1 MQLLEGCASRGQLLL
16 GLCSTAP
23 SNQPLSELAAGH
35 RKPERTL
42 QPGEGIDRGCEL
54 IAGSVMVS
62 EAESRRLRALQ
73 VRTCSLKSGQH
84 DVWIQP

>member
-35 RKPERTL
+35 GKPERTL

-62 EAESRRLRALQ
+62 EAESRPA
-73 VRTCSLKSGQH
+73 SYPPGP
-84 DVWIQP
+84 DVFFKVGPA